1 VGEFDNANA
10 SKRKRMH
17 QKNLRAALELAA
29 RPPEGASLPEA

>member
-10 SKRKRMH
+10 GKWKRMH

-29 RPPEGASLPEA
+29 RPPEGAALAEA